1 MLKFLVEVFR
11 SLYLL
16 NMLMDQVDTLHVGRY
31 WSEVL
36 CCNITTHLGDL
47 NGLRNFVLKFLV
59 KVFRSLYLLNMLM
72 DQVDTLHVGRYWS
85 EVLCCTFTTHLSYL
99 EVNVMGHRF

>member
-1 MLKFLVEVFR
+1 M

-36 CCNITTHLGDL
+36 CGTISTHLGDL
-47 NGLRNFVLKFLV
+47 EVKVTHRLRNFVLKFLV
-59 KVFRSLYLLNMLM
+59 KVFKSLYLLNMLM
-72 DQVDTLHVGRYWS
+72 DQVDTLHDGRYWS
-85 EVLCCTFTTHLSYL
+85 EVLCGTITTHL
-99 EVNVMGHRF
+99 GDH